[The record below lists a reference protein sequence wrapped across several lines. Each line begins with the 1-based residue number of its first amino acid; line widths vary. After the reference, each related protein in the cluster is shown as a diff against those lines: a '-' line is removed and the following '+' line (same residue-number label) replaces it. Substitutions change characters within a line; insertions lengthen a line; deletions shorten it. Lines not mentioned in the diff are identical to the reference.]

1 MTDIIILYLI
11 GHLQVG
17 LGWNFGSLETTSK
30 PSGENYLEDEGDEDG
45 DNNHFFLKTMQH
57 VYAGEPPSNKSTE
70 QHGPRVWTARLQTR
84 YLTGKSLILH
94 CQFVILIINVTLML
108 EYRQTISFQL
118 C

>member
-57 VYAGEPPSNKSTE
+57 VNAGEPPSNKSTE
-70 QHGPRVWTARLQTR
+70 QHGPRVWTACLQTR
-84 YLTGKSLILH
+84 
-94 CQFVILIINVTLML
+94 
-108 EYRQTISFQL
+108 
-118 C
+118 